1 MHANTRA
8 YVVCRS
14 CAYYWRQH
22 ARPEYTCPYC
32 GLTEARTF
40 ARRDI
45 ALAYAATLGGTQ
57 TRETESTQ

>member
-1 MHANTRA
+1 MPDSARTH
-8 YVVCRS
+8 VVCRS

-45 ALAYAATLGGTQ
+45 ALAYAGALGSTQ
-57 TRETESTQ
+57 TRETRVTQ